1 MNKNRLYLIL
11 LLVFS
16 VVFTSHAQDEAAFS
30 EDIAAEFQSILDAQ
44 SASIG
49 VLLRIESAD
58 GVFSSATGYSKLE
71 DEIPMQATDS
81 FRIGSITKMVTA
93 ALALR
98 LAEEGLLSLDDKL
111 ADWLPE
117 IAAELPNGEQITL
130 RHLLSHSSGLFEPFE
145 STLFTIRILG
155 GYFEH
160 QWTAEAYAEE
170 ILPLLGGAYFAP
182 AEGWHYSNANYHFM
196 GMVLEKAAERPIQ
209 ELYQDYIYEPLG
221 LEQSYLANFDEPLG
235 NLVDGYNALQN
246 PRNVST
252 WNASVAWAAG
262 GLVSTTE
269 EVAIFTRAVLT
280 GAFFK
285 DENSLNEMLTTVPI
299 AEGYSYGLGV
309 FMTPDG
315 FIGHNGGTP
324 GFNALTYYNPE
335 TETIIVIGQ
344 NTETADYTPLLESLV
359 SKLTELGL

>member
-1 MNKNRLYLIL
+1 MKKSRFFLSL
-11 LLVFS
+11 LLVFAFS
-16 VVFTSHAQDEAAFS
+16 LFSHAQAEAAFPAEIS
-30 EDIAAEFQSILDAQ
+30 AEFQSILDAQ

-58 GVFSSATGYSKLE
+58 GIFSGATGYAKLE
-71 DEIPMQATDS
+71 DEIPMQASDS
-81 FRIGSITKMVTA
+81 FRIGSVTKMYTA
-93 ALALR
+93 ALTLR
-98 LAEEGLLSLDDKL
+98 LAEEGLLTLDDKL

-117 IAAELPNGEQITL
+117 IAAELPNGDAINL
-130 RHLLSHSSGLFEPFE
+130 RHLLSHSSGLYEPFE
-145 STLFTIRILG
+145 SPLFVLRIMG
-155 GYFEH
+155 GYFEY
-160 QWTAEAYAEE
+160 QWTPEEYAAE
-170 ILPLLGGAYFAP
+170 ILPLLGGAYFEP
-182 AEGWHYSNANYHFM
+182 AAGWHYSNANYHFL
-196 GMVLEKAAERPIQ
+196 GMLLEKAAEKPIND
-209 ELYQDYIYEPLG
+209 LYREYIYEPLG
-221 LEQSYLANFDEPLG
+221 LEQTYLANFDERIG
-235 NLVDGYNALQN
+235 NLVDGYNALENPQN
-246 PRNVST
+246 ASN

-280 GAFFK
+280 GTFFQ
-285 DENSLNEMLTTVPI
+285 DANSLNEMLTAVPI

-324 GFNALTYYNPE
+324 GFNALTYYNPN

-359 SKLTELGL
+359 SKLAELGL